1 MANPTLHPV
10 PDEDVADGSPTPE
23 GVPRVP
29 LGRLLVAEGLLT
41 EAQVDDALFEGGQTG
56 ERLGEIVVRRGL
68 LSEDEIAKVL
78 AEQWSLSYV
87 DRASIW
93 FDGDALARL
102 SREDAQRLEAMP
114 TRVQDG
120 RVVVAVAEP
129 TEARLAALR
138 EVIGEDTVVVV
149 VPRSA
154 LDAGLSSQLLTS
166 RGAVSESPEEI
177 VLPVVAPLPPLDL
190 VPPPVYEPEQPGPAD
205 RVVSYEASD
214 QAASYEASDQAASYE
229 APDQAASYEAS
240 DQAASYEPAP
250 FRVEPTQPM
259 PHDSGSDDLDWFRN
273 RVERLEAELAKQR
286 AVTVEVQLHLQAALR
301 TLLLNDVGR
310 LDDHSNGGGPTA

>member
-10 PDEDVADGSPTPE
+10 PDDGIVDGSGATADAA
-23 GVPRVP
+23 GRVP
-29 LGRLLVAEGLLT
+29 LGRLLVAQGLLT
-41 EAQVDDALFEGGQTG
+41 EAQVDDALFEGSQTG

-68 LSEDEIAKVL
+68 LSEEEIARVL
-78 AEQWSLSYV
+78 AEQWNLSYV

-129 TEARLAALR
+129 TDQRLEALR
-138 EVIGEDTVVVV
+138 EVIGDDTVVVV

-154 LDAGLSSQLLTS
+154 LEAAISSELLASRSSTGEPEVVLEPEPEAPAIDFLQPVYRTEAPPAPEPPPSQRSDPPPITSRDAG
-166 RGAVSESPEEI
+166 A
-177 VLPVVAPLPPLDL
+177 
-190 VPPPVYEPEQPGPAD
+190 
-205 RVVSYEASD
+205 
-214 QAASYEASDQAASYE
+214 
-229 APDQAASYEAS
+229 
-240 DQAASYEPAP
+240 
-250 FRVEPTQPM
+250 
-259 PHDSGSDDLDWFRN
+259 DDLDWFRS
-273 RVERLEAELAKQR
+273 RVDRLEAELAKQR

-310 LDDHSNGGGPTA
+310 LDDHSSGGTPSA

>member
-23 GVPRVP
+23 GVARVP

-129 TEARLAALR
+129 TEQRLAELR
-138 EVIGEDTVVVV
+138 QVIGEDTVVVV

-154 LDAGLSSQLLTS
+154 LDAGLSSELLVS
-166 RGAVSESPEEI
+166 RAPAPEVRAPAPPPAAVSEASKEGPTPPAPTASDAPLSTVAYE
-177 VLPVVAPLPPLDL
+177 VLP
-190 VPPPVYEPEQPGPAD
+190 
-205 RVVSYEASD
+205 
-214 QAASYEASDQAASYE
+214 
-229 APDQAASYEAS
+229 
-240 DQAASYEPAP
+240 
-250 FRVEPTQPM
+250 
-259 PHDSGSDDLDWFRN
+259 
-273 RVERLEAELAKQR
+273 
-286 AVTVEVQLHLQAALR
+286 AVTPP
-301 TLLLNDVGR
+301 G
-310 LDDHSNGGGPTA
+310 

>member
-1 MANPTLHPV
+1 MGNPTLHPV
-10 PDEDVADGSPTPE
+10 PDEGVVDASPASDGA
-23 GVPRVP
+23 GRVP
-29 LGRLLVAEGLLT
+29 LGRLLVAQGLLN

-56 ERLGEIVVRRGL
+56 ERLGEVLVRRGL
-68 LSEDEIAKVL
+68 ISEEDLAKAL
-78 AEQWSLSYV
+78 AEQWSITYV

-120 RVVVAVAEP
+120 HVVVAVAEP
-129 TEARLAALR
+129 TEQRLAALR
-138 EVIGEDTVVVV
+138 EVIGHDTVMVV

-154 LDAGLSSQLLTS
+154 LDAGLSSELLAS
-166 RGAVSESPEEI
+166 RSPVE
-177 VLPVVAPLPPLDL
+177 PSPPAAQPPALPPPPPSAQFLQPPIYRTEAHAHPAPQHPPPPPPPQHYA
-190 VPPPVYEPEQPGPAD
+190 PPPVTARD
-205 RVVSYEASD
+205 A
-214 QAASYEASDQAASYE
+214 
-229 APDQAASYEAS
+229 
-240 DQAASYEPAP
+240 
-250 FRVEPTQPM
+250 
-259 PHDSGSDDLDWFRN
+259 GSDDLDWFRN

-310 LDDHSNGGGPTA
+310 LDDPSHGGRPPV

>member
-23 GVPRVP
+23 GGRARVP

-129 TEARLAALR
+129 TDERLAALR
-138 EVIGEDTVVVV
+138 QVIGEDTVVVV

-154 LDAGLSSQLLTS
+154 LDAGLSSELLDKPRGAEPVARRHRLRTSLLCRRSIWCRRRSTRRRSPGRPSSSRATNRHRPSTS
-166 RGAVSESPEEI
+166 RSTSPS
-177 VLPVVAPLPPLDL
+177 
-190 VPPPVYEPEQPGPAD
+190 PAD
-205 RVVSYEASD
+205 
-214 QAASYEASDQAASYE
+214 QARELR
-229 APDQAASYEAS
+229 
-240 DQAASYEPAP
+240 PA
-250 FRVEPTQPM
+250 FHVEPTAP
-259 PHDSGSDDLDWFRN
+259 DAA
-273 RVERLEAELAKQR
+273 RLGLRRPGLVPEPRRAPRGRAREATLR
-286 AVTVEVQLHLQAALR
+286 DGRGAAPSP
-301 TLLLNDVGR
+301 GR
-310 LDDHSNGGGPTA
+310 SSHFAAE

>member
-10 PDEDVADGSPTPE
+10 PDEGVVDASPAADSAG
-23 GVPRVP
+23 RVP
-29 LGRLLVAEGLLT
+29 LGRLLVAQGLLT

-68 LSEDEIAKVL
+68 LSEEQVARVL

-93 FDGDALARL
+93 FDGDALARM

-129 TEARLAALR
+129 TDQRLAALR
-138 EVIGEDTVVVV
+138 EVIGDDTVVVV

-154 LDAGLSSQLLTS
+154 LDAGLSSELLAS
-166 RGAVSESPEEI
+166 RQPGDPAADSPAE
-177 VLPVVAPLPPLDL
+177 APP
-190 VPPPVYEPEQPGPAD
+190 PPPVELLPSVSHYAETPEPVPSFTPAP
-205 RVVSYEASD
+205 VHV
-214 QAASYEASDQAASYE
+214 QAA
-229 APDQAASYEAS
+229 
-240 DQAASYEPAP
+240 PATP
-250 FRVEPTQPM
+250 SPV
-259 PHDSGSDDLDWFRN
+259 GSDDLGWFRD

-310 LDDHSNGGGPTA
+310 LDDHSNGGGPPA

>member
-10 PDEDVADGSPTPE
+10 PDEGVVDASPAADSAG
-23 GVPRVP
+23 RVP
-29 LGRLLVAEGLLT
+29 LGRLLVAQGLLT

-68 LSEDEIAKVL
+68 LSEEQIARVL

-93 FDGDALARL
+93 FDGDALARM

-129 TEARLAALR
+129 TDQRLAALR
-138 EVIGEDTVVVV
+138 EVIGDDTVVVV

-154 LDAGLSSQLLTS
+154 LDAGLSSELLAS
-166 RGAVSESPEEI
+166 RQPGDPAGDSPAQ
-177 VLPVVAPLPPLDL
+177 AP
-190 VPPPVYEPEQPGPAD
+190 PPPVELLPP
-205 RVVSYEASD
+205 VSYHAETPPEPVPSFT
-214 QAASYEASDQAASYE
+214 
-229 APDQAASYEAS
+229 
-240 DQAASYEPAP
+240 PAP
-250 FRVEPTQPM
+250 VHVQPA
-259 PHDSGSDDLDWFRN
+259 PAPPSPAGSDDLEWFRN

-310 LDDHSNGGGPTA
+310 LDDHSNGGGPPV

>member
-1 MANPTLHPV
+1 M
-10 PDEDVADGSPTPE
+10 
-23 GVPRVP
+23 P

-129 TEARLAALR
+129 TER
-138 EVIGEDTVVVV
+138 
-149 VPRSA
+149 
-154 LDAGLSSQLLTS
+154 TS
-166 RGAVSESPEEI
+166 RSPARGDRRGHGRRRCPALGARRRAQQPAAHEPWCGER
-177 VLPVVAPLPPLDL
+177 VA
-190 VPPPVYEPEQPGPAD
+190 
-205 RVVSYEASD
+205 
-214 QAASYEASDQAASYE
+214 
-229 APDQAASYEAS
+229 
-240 DQAASYEPAP
+240 
-250 FRVEPTQPM
+250 
-259 PHDSGSDDLDWFRN
+259 
-273 RVERLEAELAKQR
+273 
-286 AVTVEVQLHLQAALR
+286 
-301 TLLLNDVGR
+301 
-310 LDDHSNGGGPTA
+310 

>member
-1 MANPTLHPV
+1 V
-10 PDEDVADGSPTPE
+10 PDEGVVDASSAADAG
-23 GVPRVP
+23 GRVP
-29 LGRLLVAEGLLT
+29 LGRLLVAHGLLT

-68 LSEDEIAKVL
+68 LSEEQIARVL

-93 FDGDALARL
+93 FDGDALARM

-129 TEARLAALR
+129 TDQRLAALR
-138 EVIGEDTVVVV
+138 EVIGDDTVVVV

-154 LDAGLSSQLLTS
+154 LDAGLSSELLAS
-166 RGAVSESPEEI
+166 RQPGDPAGDP
-177 VLPVVAPLPPLDL
+177 PAPA
-190 VPPPVYEPEQPGPAD
+190 PPPVELLPP
-205 RVVSYEASD
+205 VSYHAETPESLP
-214 QAASYEASDQAASYE
+214 SFT
-229 APDQAASYEAS
+229 
-240 DQAASYEPAP
+240 PAP
-250 FRVEPTQPM
+250 VHVQPAPAQPPPT
-259 PHDSGSDDLDWFRN
+259 GSDELDWFRD
-273 RVERLEAELAKQR
+273 RVERLESELAKQR

-310 LDDHSNGGGPTA
+310 LDDHSNGGGPPA